1 MMKSIAKSIVLL
13 GDVTQTLSIAYPFL
27 DGGGAIT
34 MPSREGAE
42 RQTAFPVDRRDVAGL
57 ATTALSQKSSL
68 GTRDDGKP
76 CRHRRCATNG
86 CFPTPSGL
94 SVYLCPFYV
103 TPPCKWRSRTAPAS
117 RSRPPGTPASYGARL
132 QEAAHAFMGDSSEL
146 HKRCAHSYRAF
157 LYRQARM

>member
-1 MMKSIAKSIVLL
+1 MMKSIAKLIVLL

-42 RQTAFPVDRRDVAGL
+42 RQAAFPVDRRDVAGL

-86 CFPTPSGL
+86 CFTTPEETGRRLASMCVRSMYLPRTGKPDRPRHQPSDNDL
-94 SVYLCPFYV
+94 SQVNLAD
-103 TPPCKWRSRTAPAS
+103 RSK
-117 RSRPPGTPASYGARL
+117 G
-132 QEAAHAFMGDSSEL
+132 
-146 HKRCAHSYRAF
+146 
-157 LYRQARM
+157 